1 MVHCTKKQKQNI
13 GDTYRP
19 SSKEVDQKVPTEAG
33 GEHLRDDVKVR
44 NQSRLQ
50 DDGNVGGVEQL
61 DGICVVLAT
70 IACRLDGQVD
80 SEALYKTILIHF
92 HF

>member
-1 MVHCTKKQKQNI
+1 MVHKKTKT

-19 SSKEVDQKVPTEAG
+19 SSQEVDQKVPAEAG

-70 IACRLDGQVD
+70 VTCRLDGQVD

-92 HF
+92 YFQF